1 MQLPQSLFAAQVA
14 TGQTVDLALYARVQV
29 DQAYGIEVEEFPP
42 CDQYTLQGDAFSR
55 VVLGQEELPHSIGDA
70 VLNMRVIDAF
80 FRSAKAG
87 TWEQP

>member
-1 MQLPQSLFAAQVA
+1 
-14 TGQTVDLALYARVQV
+14 
-29 DQAYGIEVEEFPP
+29 
-42 CDQYTLQGDAFSR
+42 
-55 VVLGQEELPHSIGDA
+55 VLGQEELPHPIGDA